1 MTTPEGVPADDK
13 SISDLFDEIMG
24 ELRLLSAL
32 YMKTHPP
39 EVTLQPTVIVSE
51 AFIRLANHKPEDF
64 KDEDDF
70 RATASVI
77 LRQVFAERAKK
88 RMEEKKRMAEQA
100 EARKREAA
108 AAAAAPAPAS
118 GKDSDLA
125 EFQGASPELTLALEN
140 AFGARRPCRA
150 RRRTA
155 HLRVAPDDRG
165 GVDRRRHRGR
175 GREGLALR
183 QGLPA
188 EAHPGQRREGL
199 IRPLACGDARAPC
212 GARRRAVP

>member
-1 MTTPEGVPADDK
+1 
-13 SISDLFDEIMG
+13 MG

-108 AAAAAPAPAS
+108 AAPPAS
-118 GKDSDLA
+118 TKDNDLA
-125 EFQGASPELTLALEN
+125 EFQGASPELTLALEH
-140 AFGARRPCRA
+140 ALEALSERDDRA
-150 RRRTA
+150 A
-155 HLRVAPDDRG
+155 RVAELRIFGSLPMTAVASIVG
-165 GVDRRRHRGR
+165 GTV
-175 GREGLALR
+175 AA
-183 QGLPA
+183 A
-188 EAHPGQRREGL
+188 EKDWRFAKAFLQKHIQ
-199 IRPLACGDARAPC
+199 DH
-212 GARRRAVP
+212 GAKA

>member
-108 AAAAAPAPAS
+108 A

-140 AFGARRPCRA
+140 ALEALSERDDRA
-150 RRRTA
+150 A
-155 HLRVAPDDRG
+155 RVAELRIFGSLPMTAVASIVG
-165 GVDRRRHRGR
+165 GTV
-175 GREGLALR
+175 AA
-183 QGLPA
+183 A
-188 EAHPGQRREGL
+188 EKDWRFAKAFLQKHIQ
-199 IRPLACGDARAPC
+199 DN
-212 GARRRAVP
+212 GAKA

>member
-1 MTTPEGVPADDK
+1 MTSPEGVPADDK

-100 EARKREAA
+100 EIRKREASS
-108 AAAAAPAPAS
+108 PAS
-118 GKDSDLA
+118 ARDSDIA
-125 EFQGASPELTLALEN
+125 EFQGASPELTLALEH
-140 AFGARRPCRA
+140 ALEALSER
-150 RRRTA
+150 
-155 HLRVAPDDRG
+155 DDRAARIAELRIFGSLPMTAVSSIVG
-165 GVDRRRHRGR
+165 GTV
-175 GREGLALR
+175 AS
-183 QGLPA
+183 A
-188 EAHPGQRREGL
+188 EKDWRFAKAFIQKHIQ
-199 IRPLACGDARAPC
+199 DY
-212 GARRRAVP
+212 GAKA

>member
-1 MTTPEGVPADDK
+1 MTSPEGVPADDK

-108 AAAAAPAPAS
+108 AAPAG

-140 AFGARRPCRA
+140 ALEALSERDDRA
-150 RRRTA
+150 A
-155 HLRVAPDDRG
+155 RVAELRIFGSLPMTAVASIVG
-165 GVDRRRHRGR
+165 GTV
-175 GREGLALR
+175 AA
-183 QGLPA
+183 A
-188 EAHPGQRREGL
+188 EKDWRFAKAFLQKHIQDG
-199 IRPLACGDARAPC
+199 
-212 GARRRAVP
+212 GATG

>member
-108 AAAAAPAPAS
+108 AAAAAPAPTS

-140 AFGARRPCRA
+140 ALEALSERDDRA
-150 RRRTA
+150 A
-155 HLRVAPDDRG
+155 RVAELRIFGSLPMTAVASIVG
-165 GVDRRRHRGR
+165 GSV
-175 GREGLALR
+175 AA
-183 QGLPA
+183 A
-188 EAHPGQRREGL
+188 EKDWRFAKAFLQKHIQ
-199 IRPLACGDARAPC
+199 DH
-212 GARRRAVP
+212 GAKA

>member
-108 AAAAAPAPAS
+108 AAAAAPASKSA
-118 GKDSDLA
+118 KDSDLA
-125 EFQGASPELTLALEN
+125 EFQGASPELTLALES
-140 AFGARRPCRA
+140 ALEALSERDDRA
-150 RRRTA
+150 A
-155 HLRVAPDDRG
+155 RVAELRIFGSLPMTAVASIVG
-165 GVDRRRHRGR
+165 GTV
-175 GREGLALR
+175 AA
-183 QGLPA
+183 A
-188 EAHPGQRREGL
+188 EKDWRFAKAFLQKHIQ
-199 IRPLACGDARAPC
+199 DH
-212 GARRRAVP
+212 GAKA

>member
-108 AAAAAPAPAS
+108 AAAAAPASKSA
-118 GKDSDLA
+118 KDNDLA
-125 EFQGASPELTLALEN
+125 EFQGASPELTLALES
-140 AFGARRPCRA
+140 ALEALSERDDRA
-150 RRRTA
+150 A
-155 HLRVAPDDRG
+155 RVAELRIFGSLPMTAVASIVG
-165 GVDRRRHRGR
+165 GTV
-175 GREGLALR
+175 AA
-183 QGLPA
+183 A
-188 EAHPGQRREGL
+188 EKDWRFAKAFLQKHIQ
-199 IRPLACGDARAPC
+199 DH
-212 GARRRAVP
+212 GAKA

>member
-140 AFGARRPCRA
+140 ALEALSERDDRA
-150 RRRTA
+150 A
-155 HLRVAPDDRG
+155 RVAELRIFGSLPMTAVASIVG
-165 GVDRRRHRGR
+165 GT
-175 GREGLALR
+175 LAA
-183 QGLPA
+183 A
-188 EAHPGQRREGL
+188 EKDWRFAKAFLQKHIQ
-199 IRPLACGDARAPC
+199 DN
-212 GARRRAVP
+212 GAKA

>member
-1 MTTPEGVPADDK
+1 
-13 SISDLFDEIMG
+13 MG

-108 AAAAAPAPAS
+108 ASAAPPS
-118 GKDSDLA
+118 GKDNDLA
-125 EFQGASPELTLALEN
+125 EFQGASPELTLALEH
-140 AFGARRPCRA
+140 ALEALSERDDRA
-150 RRRTA
+150 A
-155 HLRVAPDDRG
+155 RVAELRIFGSLPMTAVASIVG
-165 GVDRRRHRGR
+165 GTV
-175 GREGLALR
+175 AA
-183 QGLPA
+183 A
-188 EAHPGQRREGL
+188 EKDWRFAKAFLQKHIQ
-199 IRPLACGDARAPC
+199 DN
-212 GARRRAVP
+212 GAKA

>member
-108 AAAAAPAPAS
+108 AAASAPKSTS

-125 EFQGASPELTLALEN
+125 EFQGASPELTLALES
-140 AFGARRPCRA
+140 ALEALSERDDRA
-150 RRRTA
+150 A
-155 HLRVAPDDRG
+155 RVAELRIFGSLPMTAVASIVG
-165 GVDRRRHRGR
+165 GTV
-175 GREGLALR
+175 AA
-183 QGLPA
+183 A
-188 EAHPGQRREGL
+188 EKDWRFAKAFLQKHIQ
-199 IRPLACGDARAPC
+199 DH
-212 GARRRAVP
+212 GAKA

>member
-1 MTTPEGVPADDK
+1 
-13 SISDLFDEIMG
+13 
-24 ELRLLSAL
+24 

-51 AFIRLANHKPEDF
+51 AFIRLATHKPEDF

-108 AAAAAPAPAS
+108 AAASAPESTS

-125 EFQGASPELTLALEN
+125 EFQGASPELTLALES
-140 AFGARRPCRA
+140 ALEALSERDDRA
-150 RRRTA
+150 A
-155 HLRVAPDDRG
+155 RVAELRIFGSLPMTAVASIVG
-165 GVDRRRHRGR
+165 GTV
-175 GREGLALR
+175 AA
-183 QGLPA
+183 A
-188 EAHPGQRREGL
+188 EKDWRFAKAFLQKHIQ
-199 IRPLACGDARAPC
+199 DH
-212 GARRRAVP
+212 GAKA